1 MIRRLSLPALPL
13 PPRIRLRCA
22 RCGSGPQIN
31 TPVDLPGAAQDPD
44 RNRVPLGNYLTT
56 LGLRRGAQSTDRLRR

>member
-22 RCGSGPQIN
+22 RCGSGPQIE
-31 TPVDLPGAAQDPD
+31 TPAAVQAASLTPD
-44 RNRVPLGNYLTT
+44 RNRVHLWNYLTT
-56 LGLRRGAQSTDRLRR
+56 LDLRRLVRSTACQRG